1 MSLQYTIPDLIQ
13 FAGSQITHPAVKDA
27 LERALGASSERGYQ
41 VAMREATQA
50 ISGYTGIDLTQSS
63 GGAYMPN
70 DYFKGSLPIYM
81 PVMLQRFGDIQ
92 DDLLLDHA
100 IVDARL
106 VKNVVRTAVQGK
118 DGTVKEYISASDWEV
133 EIRGLVAQREF
144 GYPKDQVD
152 LLRQYIVP
160 GESIGVINTALNA
173 LKIYEL
179 VILEVN
185 LPHTPHLN
193 CARYEISAVS
203 NDPYELT
210 LKSNNP

>member
-1 MSLQYTIPDLIQ
+1 MSLEYTIPDLIQ
-13 FAGSQITHPAVKDA
+13 FAGSQITYPAVKDA
-27 LERALGASSERGYQ
+27 LERALRASSERGYQ

-50 ISGYTGIDLTQSS
+50 ISGYTDIDITPAT

-100 IVDARL
+100 IVGARL

>member
-1 MSLQYTIPDLIQ
+1 MSLEYTIPDLIQ
-13 FAGSQITHPAVKDA
+13 FAGSQITYPAVKDA
-27 LERALGASSERGYQ
+27 LERALTASSERGYQ

-50 ISGYTGIDLTQSS
+50 ISGYTDIDITPAT

-100 IVDARL
+100 IVGARL